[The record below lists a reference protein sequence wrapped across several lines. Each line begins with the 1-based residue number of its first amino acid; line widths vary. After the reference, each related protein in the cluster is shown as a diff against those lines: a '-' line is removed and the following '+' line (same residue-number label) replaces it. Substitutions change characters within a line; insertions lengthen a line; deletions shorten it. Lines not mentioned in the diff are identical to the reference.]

1 MRHFL
6 HNYTWVQTPSKKFS
20 NLHEGFLKNGTF
32 SILLCN
38 KIIFDPNLALF
49 PPLSAA
55 PHSPRGIQ
63 NTPKNVLRGM
73 RSGLT
78 KVEKLQ
84 FWQGFEPKLILKNQ
98 KLSKMIFAD
107 YRIRSRYLWHAKRR
121 PFLWAM
127 PLFFKCDI

>member
-1 MRHFL
+1 M
-6 HNYTWVQTPSKKFS
+6 
-20 NLHEGFLKNGTF
+20 KNGTF

-38 KIIFDPNLALF
+38 KINFDPILALF

-63 NTPKNVLRGM
+63 NTPKNVLRSM

-84 FWQGFEPKLILKNQ
+84 FWQGFEPTLILKNQ
-98 KLSKMIFAD
+98 KLSINDMRRLQDSISGPLACKSDTLPLGYASPIKVWE
-107 YRIRSRYLWHAKRR
+107 ISEQKLHIAKS
-121 PFLWAM
+121 LLM
-127 PLFFKCDI
+127 LL